1 MHDLAFWMTQPTIPH
16 IEIARDCGFRRVVLD
31 IEHGT
36 FDLDTLDRV
45 IPFCRALGMTVYAK
59 VLGPQTE
66 TIQQALDFGAD
77 AVVVPHIGTAAH
89 AEAVGRAAKYP
100 PLGNRSYS
108 GGRPVGYGP
117 ATDDYGANENARTKY
132 FPMIES
138 AESLAEVEAIAAL
151 PAVDGLFA
159 GPTDLALGLG
169 RPRYSFSTEDRADLA
184 RIAAAAKAA
193 GKSWILPAWTPPE
206 RAFGREHGADVLVVG
221 AQFYLVRAAFKS
233 LVEQLQGEGII
244 GG

>member
-1 MHDLAFWMTQPTIPH
+1 MPELAFWMTQPTIPH
-16 IEIARDCGFRRVVLD
+16 IEIARDCGFNRVVLD

-59 VLGPQTE
+59 VLGPLAE

-77 AVVVPHIGTAAH
+77 AVVIPHIGGAAH
-89 AEAVGRAAKYP
+89 AEAVCRSAKYP

-108 GGRPVGYGP
+108 GGRPIRYGP
-117 ATDDYGANENARTKY
+117 ATDDYGAAENARTRCY
-132 FPMIES
+132 PMIES
-138 AESLAEVEAIAAL
+138 AEALADVEAIAAL

-159 GPTDLALGLG
+159 GPTDLSLSQG
-169 RPRYSFSTEDRADLA
+169 RPRYSFSAEDRADLV
-184 RIAAAAKAA
+184 RIANAARAA
-193 GKSWILPAWTPPE
+193 GKTWILPAWTAPE
-206 RAFGREHGADVLVVG
+206 RQLGKEHGAEVLVVG

-233 LVEQLQGEGII
+233 LVEQLEGEGIL
-244 GG
+244 